1 MLTKTG
7 KQMCWDF
14 SSNIETEVT
23 MSMVILFYSDEFYP
37 GVSSYGPFEL
47 LDIYTDYKDISYPG
61 V

>member
-1 MLTKTG
+1 
-7 KQMCWDF
+7 
-14 SSNIETEVT
+14 
-23 MSMVILFYSDEFYP
+23 MVILFYSDEFYP